1 MPVFMDLNQLL
12 IWTIGFWCILLLV
25 WLFRLPFSYLRGWV
39 GVTVLIITVTA
50 GMLYVYPS
58 IAGLV
63 GGSLWLLF
71 VVLPMIGM
79 RKVTQLIYARRYGEA
94 RKLSAKVRWLHPVDG
109 WVEQP
114 EILRAL
120 EMGQRGEMAAAF
132 QILKPYQNTVNPIG
146 RSATV
151 LLYQMDSRWSELLLW
166 IRDRVPEKVL
176 ANDSTLV
183 SYYLR
188 SLGETGDLNGLV
200 QEFDRFERT
209 LEKIG
214 GVLTLNQSRMV
225 LLAFCG
231 QIEKLQ
237 QLFKGSLK
245 VLPLSIRKFW
255 LATAEIAV
263 GNEDFGRQQLI
274 ALRDTHDRD
283 FGNAI
288 AWRLSHP
295 VPSPDRVLSASSQQ
309 ILLRISN
316 DLIDESKYS
325 PAVNL
330 SGKKP
335 LATYAIIAINLLAF
349 ILEIKTGG
357 SQNLENL
364 YRLGALY
371 PQDVWAGEW
380 WRLLSANFLHAGF
393 LHLAMNMMG
402 LYVIGSFV
410 EFSLGSWRYL
420 ISYFA
425 SGVGSMF
432 IICILSRFFNS
443 QSVITVGASGAI
455 MGLVGVMGAIMLW
468 GWRREKS
475 RIAARG
481 LRSIILIIVLQL
493 MFDLSNPQVSIAA
506 HNYGLILGFITG
518 NLLILTKRSK
528 N

>member
-1 MPVFMDLNQLL
+1 MDLNQFL

-25 WLFRLPFSYLRGWV
+25 WLCRLPFSYLRGWLV
-39 GVTVLIITVTA
+39 VTVLIVAVTA

-63 GGSLWLLF
+63 GGSLWLILI
-71 VVLPMIGM
+71 VIPMIGM
-79 RKVTQLIYARRYGEA
+79 RKVTQLIYTMRYAEA
-94 RKLSAKVRWLHPVDG
+94 RKLAAKVRWLHRLDG
-109 WVEQP
+109 WIEQP

-120 EMGQRGEMAAAF
+120 EMGQRGEFAAAF
-132 QILKPYQNTVNPIG
+132 QILIPYQNTGNPIG
-146 RSATV
+146 RSATL

-166 IRDRVPEKVL
+166 IQNNFSEKVL
-176 ANDSTLV
+176 AKDATLV
-183 SYYLR
+183 SFYLH
-188 SLGETGDLNGLV
+188 SLGETGDLNSLV
-200 QEFDRFERT
+200 QAFDRFERT
-209 LEKIG
+209 LEKSG
-214 GVLTLNQSRMV
+214 GVLSLNQSRMV
-225 LLAFCG
+225 ILAFCG
-231 QIEKLQ
+231 QIENLQKL
-237 QLFKGSLK
+237 FDSSLK
-245 VLPLSIRKFW
+245 ELPLSIRNFW
-255 LATAEIAV
+255 LATAEIAA

-274 ALRDTHDRD
+274 ALRDNYDGD

-295 VPSPDRVLSASSQQ
+295 IPSPDLVLSASSKQ
-309 ILLRISN
+309 ILFRISS
-316 DLIDESKYS
+316 DLNQEYKYS
-325 PAVNL
+325 PAVTL

-335 LATYAIIAINLLAF
+335 LATYALIGINILVFA
-349 ILEIKTGG
+349 LEIKLWN
-357 SQNLENL
+357 SQELEIL
-364 YRLGALY
+364 LFQMGALD
-371 PQDVWAGEW
+371 PERVWAGEW
-380 WRLLSANFLHAGF
+380 WRLLNANFLHAGF

-410 EFSLGSWRYL
+410 EVSLGSWRYL
-420 ISYFA
+420 ISYLV

-432 IICILSRFFNS
+432 VICILSKFFNS
-443 QSVITVGASGAI
+443 QSIITVGASGAI

-518 NLLILTKRSK
+518 NLLLLTRR